1 MEPQNSK
8 LLKEHMFRI
17 DLDLAGNC
25 NRRCS
30 FCPRSGDYP
39 NVDEFM
45 SLDVVREVIERM
57 KEISFDGWVEL
68 AGRGEPT
75 LHPDFEKVVS
85 LLADDKDKTWNIRVT
100 TNGYQLGRNWKY
112 CYKKIDWLILNSYES
127 EYEYNKRV
135 EKYVKLPNGNRVEH
149 YYKPD
154 GLSVEEMNKINNV
167 PDTVEP
173 GKTWKY
179 QFNNRAGWF
188 SEKFANDP
196 CYHPV
201 RQIFINYDGNYQMCC
216 NDWTYQVSIGNVLEH
231 NLWDMYLNNPK
242 IQRIKW
248 ALLNGNRKDIKP
260 CSMCDDAQGRKSV
273 KSIERVKSTN
283 EYKHHLVK
291 IASTDGLKYK
301 EELRGS
307 DYIPISFKD

>member
-45 SLDVVREVIERM
+45 PLEVVEEVIERM
-57 KEISFDGWVEL
+57 KEISFKGWVEL

-75 LHPDFEKVVS
+75 LHPEFEKVVS
-85 LLADDKDKTWNIRVT
+85 LLTTEDRTWKVRVT
-100 TNGYQLGRNWKY
+100 TNGYKLGHYWKNA
-112 CYKKIDWLILNSYES
+112 YKRIDWLILNSYDS
-127 EYEYNKRV
+127 QYEYDKRV
-135 EKYVKLPNGNRVEH
+135 EKYVTLECGNRVEH

-154 GLSVEEMNKINNV
+154 GLSIEEINKMKDV
-167 PDTVEP
+167 PDTVEV
-173 GKTWKY
+173 GKKWKY

-188 SEKFANDP
+188 SDEFANVP

-216 NDWTYQVSIGNVLEH
+216 NDWTTQVSIGHVLEH

-242 IQRIKW
+242 MQRIKW
-248 ALLNGNRKDIKP
+248 ALLNGNRKDVLP
-260 CSMCDDAQGRKSV
+260 CSKCNDAQGKRAQGV
-273 KSIERVKSTN
+273 IDRVRATS

-291 IASTDGLKYK
+291 IASTSGLKYK

-307 DYIPISFKD
+307 NNIPITFKG

>member
-1 MEPQNSK
+1 MDSQNSK
-8 LLKEHMFRI
+8 LLKDHMFRI

-39 NVDEFM
+39 NVDEYM
-45 SLDVVREVIERM
+45 SLEIVREVIDRM
-57 KEISFDGWVEL
+57 REISFDGWVEL

-75 LHPDFEKVVS
+75 LNPDFEEIVRLLTPKDRTWKV
-85 LLADDKDKTWNIRVT
+85 RVT
-100 TNGYQLGRNWKY
+100 TNGYQLGKHWKSS
-112 CYKKIDWLILNSYES
+112 YKLIDWLILNSYES
-127 EYEYNKRV
+127 QYEYDKRV
-135 EKYVKLPNGNRVEH
+135 EKYEVLENGNRVEH

-154 GLSVEEMNKINNV
+154 GVSIEEINKMNKV

-173 GKTWKY
+173 GKYWKY

-188 SEKFANDP
+188 SKEFENMP

-201 RQIFINYDGNYQMCC
+201 RQIFINYTGEYQMCC
-216 NDWTYQVSIGNVLEH
+216 NDWTYQVGIGNVLEQ
-231 NLWDMYLNNPK
+231 NLWDMYLNHPK

-248 ALLNGNRKDIKP
+248 ALLNGNRKDVKP
-260 CSMCDDAQGRKSV
+260 CSMCDDNQGKRAQGA
-273 KSIERVKSTN
+273 IDRVKKTN
-283 EYKHHLVK
+283 EYRHHLVK
-291 IASTDGLKYK
+291 IASTEGLKYK

-307 DYIPISFKD
+307 DYIPISFKG